1 MGAIEGLGYG
11 FAVALAPAN
20 LFACFVGVLVGTI
33 VGILPGIGPVGA
45 MALLLPSTF
54 VMDPATAL
62 IMLAGIYYG
71 SMYGGSTTSIL
82 VNVPGEA
89 SSVVTAIDGY
99 QMAKNGRAGAA
110 LCVSAVGSFIAGSVG
125 VVGIVL
131 FAAWLANLALNFG
144 PPEYFAMTVSG
155 LLLLSRLTGGSAV
168 RALVMVAI
176 GLAIGT
182 VGMEPISG
190 FRRFTFGS
198 LQLSQGIELV
208 PVIMGIYGVA
218 EVLAIAE
225 SGIRKANID
234 KVRVRELLPT
244 RLEWKQSSWPIARGS
259 VIGFLTGLVPG
270 PATVLSTF
278 IAYMVEKRVSRT
290 PERFGKG
297 AIEGVAGP
305 EAANNGSTAGAMVP
319 LLSLGIPFS
328 PATAILLGAFV
339 IHGLQPGPLLM
350 TQRPEVFWG
359 LIASMYVGNAMLLI
373 LNLPLVGVFVSV
385 LRLPQHIL
393 ATLVLLLCLVGAYS
407 LNNSIL
413 DLWVLT
419 VTGILGYGLRK
430 LAIDPAPLV
439 VALVL
444 GPIMEKSLRQTL
456 FMARGDWSDIFT
468 RPLSVTL
475 LLVGIIGFAGPWLIA
490 LVRGRTKPRREVKG
504 PPSPLP
510 TERISIQ

>member
-11 FAVALAPAN
+11 LAIALTPAN
-20 LFACFVGVLVGTI
+20 LFACFAGVLIGTI

-54 VMDPATAL
+54 TMNPATAL

-89 SSVVTAIDGY
+89 ASVVTAIDGY
-99 QMAKNGRAGAA
+99 QMSKRGRAGAA
-110 LCVSAVGSFIAGSVG
+110 LSVSAVGSFFAGSIGVVG
-125 VVGIVL
+125 VVL
-131 FAAWLANLALNFG
+131 FASWLTNLALRFG
-144 PPEYFAMTVSG
+144 PPEFFAMTVAG
-155 LLLLSRLTGGSAV
+155 LLLLSRLTGGSPV

-198 LQLSQGIELV
+198 VQLSQGIELV
-208 PVIMGIYGVA
+208 PVIMGLYGIA

-225 SGIRKANID
+225 SGIIKPHIE
-234 KVRVRELLPT
+234 KVRLRELFPT
-244 RLEWKQSSWPIARGS
+244 IVEWKQSSWPILRGS
-259 VIGFLTGLVPG
+259 VVGFLTGLVPG
-270 PATVLSTF
+270 PATVLATF
-278 IAYMVEKRVSRT
+278 ISYMIEKRVSKT
-290 PERFGKG
+290 PERFGHG

-305 EAANNGSTAGAMVP
+305 EAANNGATAGAMVP

-350 TQRPEVFWG
+350 SQRPEVFWG
-359 LIASMYVGNAMLLI
+359 LVASMYVGNVMLLI
-373 LNLPLVGVFVSV
+373 LNLPLVGLFVSV
-385 LRLPQHIL
+385 LRLPQHVL

-419 VTGILGYGLRK
+419 VTGVIGYGLRK
-430 LAIDPAPLV
+430 LRIDPAPLV

-456 FMARGDWSDIFT
+456 FMARGDWTDMFT
-468 RPLSVTL
+468 RPLTVTL
-475 LLVGIIGFAGPWLIA
+475 LLIGLVGFAGPPLLGWLRRA
-490 LVRGRTKPRREVKG
+490 LGSRTAVPEIPR
-504 PPSPLP
+504 
-510 TERISIQ
+510 